1 MSKAK
6 LSVEITESVSGVND
20 SLLTLDVGLRLEC
33 GPDGEWEVKWSKVK
47 EVGRIEKPKDKNF
60 KLEDKSHFKP
70 TTPFN
75 LKPKFNPKPIT
86 I

>member
-20 SLLTLDVGLRLEC
+20 SLLTLDVGLRLER

-75 LKPKFNPKPIT
+75 SKPKFNPKPIT